1 MGEAI
6 AITSGKGGVG
16 KSSVALNIGMV
27 LAQLGKRVCLI
38 DVDLGLRNLDVMM
51 GLENRIIYDLGDVMA
66 GRCILSQAML
76 QDKTEKD
83 LYLLPAC
90 KNLHIDRFQI
100 EDLKAVTNQLIQSF
114 DYVLLDAPAGIEK
127 GFQACLACA
136 ARAIIVTTLD
146 VTSLQ
151 DADRIIGC
159 MMQKQLVSISFV
171 VNRYSMRSVEK
182 GISVSLEDA
191 KRWLGIDFLGY
202 VFEDELMQKANNR
215 GLPVTLHRE
224 QRLYACFMSIAKR
237 MMGETVPLP
246 RCTKHTLLSKLFG

>member
-1 MGEAI
+1 MCI
-6 AITSGKGGVG
+6 RDR
-16 KSSVALNIGMV
+16 
-27 LAQLGKRVCLI
+27 RVCLI

-171 VNRYSMRSVEK
+171 AVSYTHLIQGLEEGAVN
-182 GISVSLEDA
+182 G
-191 KRWLGIDFLGY
+191 KRPLCIGVTQLTSTSKEAMNEELGIPGEVLDCVIKYAKNAKEAGLDGVVCSVHEARAIHEACGKDFLTVTPGIRLRDDSKY
-202 VFEDELMQKANNR
+202 DQKRVSTPAF
-215 GLPVTLHRE
+215 
-224 QRLYACFMSIAKR
+224 A
-237 MMGETVPLP
+237 
-246 RCTKHTLLSKLFG
+246 

>member
-1 MGEAI
+1 
-6 AITSGKGGVG
+6 
-16 KSSVALNIGMV
+16 MV

-151 DADRIIGC
+151 DADRIIGLLEKSGLKNNDLLINRIRMDMVKRGD
-159 MMQKQLVSISFV
+159 MM
-171 VNRYSMRSVEK
+171 SVDDVYLWRTPS
-182 GISVSLEDA
+182 G
-191 KRWLGIDFLGY
+191 G
-202 VFEDELMQKANNR
+202 
-215 GLPVTLHRE
+215 
-224 QRLYACFMSIAKR
+224 
-237 MMGETVPLP
+237 
-246 RCTKHTLLSKLFG
+246 